1 MTDTNKSTEEFR
13 AFELAELR
21 VELNDGEATRISGH
35 AAVFD
40 KLSQDLGGFREKIAP
55 GAFRSSIKG
64 DVRALFNHNPDIIL
78 GRTKAGTLTLEE
90 DRKGLA
96 VAITPPD
103 TAIGRSVVEA
113 VRRGDISQMSFG
125 FRTLKDEW
133 HTDQAGKTVRTLHEV
148 ELFDVSPVTFAAYPQ
163 TDVSVAKRSLDAWR
177 AAEENDGDG
186 GTDPG
191 LDDDARD
198 ALALMAARTRQA
210 FVP

>member
-1 MTDTNKSTEEFR
+1 MTDTPTPTIERR
-13 AFELAELR
+13 AFEMEELR
-21 VELNDGEATRISGH
+21 VEGNDGEAPRISGH

-64 DVRALFNHNPDIIL
+64 DVRALFNHNPDFIL
-78 GRTKAGTLTLEE
+78 GRTKTGTLSLEE

-96 VAITPPD
+96 VDITPPD
-103 TAIGRSVVEA
+103 TDMGRSVVEA

-125 FRTLKDEW
+125 FRTIKDEW

-163 TDVSVAKRSLDAWR
+163 TDVSVAKRSLEAWQ
-177 AAEENDGDG
+177 AAEENDGGGEDG
-186 GTDPG
+186 PS
-191 LDDDARD
+191 LSDDARG
-198 ALALMAARTRQA
+198 ALALMEARTRLA
-210 FVP
+210 DVP

>member
-1 MTDTNKSTEEFR
+1 MTDTPTIERR
-13 AFELAELR
+13 AFEMEELR
-21 VELNDGEATRISGH
+21 VEGNDGEAPRITGH

-64 DVRALFNHNPDIIL
+64 DVRALFNHNPDFIL
-78 GRTKAGTLTLEE
+78 GRTKAGTLALEE
-90 DRKGLA
+90 DRKGLS
-96 VAITPPD
+96 VDITPPD
-103 TAIGRSVVEA
+103 TDMGRSVVEA

-125 FRTLKDEW
+125 FRTIKDEW

-148 ELFDVSPVTFAAYPQ
+148 ELFDVSPVPFAAYPQ

-191 LDDDARD
+191 LGDDARD